1 MKDGT
6 YISIYPPSQGLGR
19 KNNFGKTY
27 YEKTPLKAL
36 WVSCQGES
44 HNCFDDTCLVKLAGH
59 PFKTHIDTH
68 YTLWTSS
75 LCVQHTEMPP
85 GQLATLAM
93 ALHVNS
99 INKLSISSRKK
110 SFKYYQIL
118 PVNHPTK
125 RWVSSLPLAFYWHS
139 LADLLYRLDDW
150 HTAPTLRPEL
160 ALHLPNINKAAYLR
174 FQNST
179 KLEINDKVINK
190 KHQPNL
196 WVW

>member
-1 MKDGT
+1 MAYI
-6 YISIYPPSQGLGR
+6 YISIYILPPKVWG
-19 KNNFGKTY
+19 GKTTL
-27 YEKTPLKAL
+27 EKRTTKKRHWKAL

-44 HNCFDDTCLVKLAGH
+44 HNCFDDTCLVMLAGH

-110 SFKYYQIL
+110 SLKYYQIL

-139 LADLLYRLDDW
+139 LADLLYCLDDW

-160 ALHLPNINKAAYLR
+160 ALHLPNKAAYLR

-190 KHQPNL
+190 KTPT
-196 WVW
+196 